1 MAGILTHVNLSVD
14 PTGYYSVIPKSRIKD
29 SLGLIPQIVERA
41 VTLSKNEIDLGYKIW
56 DVYQYGTPML
66 PSETKSGFKDGLLTY
81 PGEEP
86 EHPIAVYRIGNTD
99 GIDIEFWQYERA
111 MTVYTVNGEAKL
123 IGRMD

>member
-1 MAGILTHVNLSVD
+1 MAGILTDVNLSLD
-14 PTGYYSVIPKSRIKD
+14 PTGYYAVISKNRLKD
-29 SLGLIPQIVERA
+29 SLGFIPQIVKRA
-41 VTLSKNEIDLGYKIW
+41 VSLSKNEIDLGYKIW

-66 PSETKSGFKDGLLTY
+66 PSETKSAFKDGLLTY

-86 EHPIAVYRIGNTD
+86 EHPVAVYRIGNTE
-99 GIDIEFWQYERA
+99 GLTIEFCQYERA